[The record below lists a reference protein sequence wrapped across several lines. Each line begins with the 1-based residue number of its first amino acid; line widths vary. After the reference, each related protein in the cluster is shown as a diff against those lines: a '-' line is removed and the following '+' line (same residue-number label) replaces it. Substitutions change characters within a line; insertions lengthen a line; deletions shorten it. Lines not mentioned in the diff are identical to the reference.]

1 LLEAP
6 KYKLLTYN
14 AAKNIQNETAPNIP
28 QSKITVS
35 NFHNKGAIFVFK
47 QRKSLSHVRKSEH
60 RFRTALLRYEWH
72 WYEYEP
78 YDTIRIPD
86 SLDFV
91 NFEVLTIS
99 RLTCR
104 TETKEQRKYGK
115 ELKTKTSGR
124 ESMVGESICETC
136 GILSRW

>member
-1 LLEAP
+1 MKRP
-6 KYKLLTYN
+6 QISHSQKLQYQTSTIKVPYLF
-14 AAKNIQNETAPNIP
+14 
-28 QSKITVS
+28 S
-35 NFHNKGAIFVFK
+35 NNG
-47 QRKSLSHVRKSEH
+47 SHYLIVRKSEH

-115 ELKTKTSGR
+115 ELKQLEMWANAQPDGR
-124 ESMVGESICETC
+124 PAEY
-136 GILSRW
+136 RWRPLFNAAKFG